1 MSRCRTHRH
10 PERHR
15 SRRHNAK
22 HPQRWFI
29 SCWSTARRLSTH
41 PIVLDSITCYL
52 WPSQFLRISWILRP
66 LAGISSIVFLLCFSD
81 GESFCVACL
90 TNLHHSRKFFIGEK
104 AVWRI
109 RVPNWKIYFK
119 DYFLQITIG
128 RSLDLNVGTL
138 EIFQFG

>member
-22 HPQRWFI
+22 HPQRWYMSDPLSNPSFSFSRSLNIRFGSRRFI

-66 LAGISSIVFLLCFSD
+66 LAGISSIGMHILILSC
-81 GESFCVACL
+81 
-90 TNLHHSRKFFIGEK
+90 
-104 AVWRI
+104 
-109 RVPNWKIYFK
+109 
-119 DYFLQITIG
+119 
-128 RSLDLNVGTL
+128 
-138 EIFQFG
+138 